1 VSVKIFP
8 ETFHLRGKSH
18 HDILATMIYY
28 LYHKIGQDPRLH
40 IKDIADRVLIWT
52 FLYFLTV
59 DTLPLLRN
67 GNKGES
73 LKGPAQSG
81 PEAGSCAGAVS

>member
-67 GNKGES
+67 GNKTPMEGVTET
-73 LKGPAQSG
+73 KF
-81 PEAGSCAGAVS
+81 GAVTK